1 MDTRRRQRTY
11 AIFAIVMAGLMGL
24 TAILPALAPQTAPQQ
39 VVEPTA
45 TPQPTLPPPPA
56 DLSAITFDNVYLH
69 PSALYL
75 VNYPDGWE
83 PARPSNNGTQVQ
95 VNFENN
101 EALSVIE
108 TYVEYPTEPPTNLQD
123 LSARYDEN
131 TLQRSWSRY
140 NSWTEVD
147 RTLDTERNAVII
159 DFELTLR
166 SQPYLARHVAKLT
179 NDGRIYV
186 TRVVTPSNARALL
199 LDLLAKAETAIQPV
213 ALYEGTPVQWN
224 GYYSPQD
231 NVVIRYPNNWV
242 LRDGGP
248 GEPVTIEGAGQG
260 VLRIESVAGTV
271 IADEEAAR
279 AFVTGLRPDAEIRTV
294 EAVERNG
301 GSGFAVSYVYRTLE
315 GEPQSAVTVLL
326 NDADEM
332 LRVATVRVFNFD
344 VDLLTTEPT
353 VAAVTDAAQVARTFN
368 LTTGLGF
375 PSATDST
382 EVAG

>member
-39 VVEPTA
+39 VIEPTA

-56 DLSAITFDNVYLH
+56 DLAAIAFDNVYLH

-101 EALSVIE
+101 AALSIIE
-108 TYVEYPTEPPTNLQD
+108 TYIEYPAEPPANLQD
-123 LSARYDEN
+123 LSARYDQN
-131 TLQRSWSRY
+131 TLQRGWSRY

-147 RTLDTERNAVII
+147 RTLDTERNAVVI

-179 NDGRIYV
+179 GDGEIYV

-199 LDLLAKAETAIQPV
+199 LDLLAKAEASIAPV
-213 ALYEGTPVQWN
+213 DLYEGTPIQWN
-224 GYYSPQD
+224 GYYSAED
-231 NVVIRYPNNWV
+231 NVVIRYPNNWI

-248 GEPVTIEGAGQG
+248 GEPVTIEGSGQG
-260 VLRIESVAGTV
+260 VLRIESVADTV
-271 IADEEAAR
+271 IADEDAAR
-279 AFVTGLRPDAEIRTV
+279 AFVAALRPDAEIRTV

-301 GSGFAVSYVYRTLE
+301 GSGFAISYVYRTLE
-315 GEPQSAVTVLL
+315 GEPQSGVAVLL
-326 NDADEM
+326 NDADSM
-332 LRVATVRVFNFD
+332 LRVATVRVQNFD

-368 LTTGLGF
+368 LSTGLGF
-375 PSATDST
+375 PPAADTT